1 MERTYWHSDA
11 IDKGYPV
18 DDKRE
23 VRTEVSHDDPDVN
36 LISSRLKDGQHAP
49 ALDLDLPCTLIDSS
63 TWGHH
68 HLLIDHPMPWW
79 KYRILMRV
87 LVFVG
92 LVERKYY
99 RHSVRRG
106 MSMLRMPHVLKGED
120 RRRRRYELEL
130 DFDAE

>member
-1 MERTYWHSDA
+1 MIDRTYWHSDS

-23 VRTEVSHDDPDVN
+23 RRLQVGAEDPIANLVS
-36 LISSRLKDGQHAP
+36 SKLKDGTHAP

-68 HLLIDHPMPWW
+68 HLLIDKAMPWW

-92 LVERKYY
+92 LVEKRYY

-106 MSMLRMPHVLKGED
+106 MSMLRMPHVLKGVD
-120 RRRRRYELEL
+120 RRRFEMDL